1 MTKRVRKSQRGVVLV
16 ITFLIFML
24 LAVAGSTYVDHS
36 TQALRMARRRQTEI
50 QTVNLCE
57 AGNQEL
63 LQSLWLPFETSQ
75 NYDTFDPATQGASV
89 NNPMAAIQDSIPN
102 VGSFASGVINVT
114 SPDSYTRIIT
124 VRTTGWIDLNG
135 NGLLDAGEPF
145 KVVDATT
152 TFSLNRSKVFD
163 YTYFVNN
170 YGWMDGFG
178 QNDLIV
184 NGDMRANGN
193 FDFTNGSPTVNGS
206 VYASFNQDLVPLDQ
220 GLVNTPPVKMTDS
233 QYQQLESAGGSN
245 AANNQ
250 YRMRQ
255 GYTQSTFGSPGST
268 QYETYKDLTF
278 MSNGL
283 IDPTSQTPTG
293 AVLGDANGLKNWQLT
308 TAGATATETVL
319 DPTPTSQVVMPDL
332 SDLSVYQNLSS
343 TYVDNNPT
351 YAGGQTNPN
360 YGQGAYIQVYNPGL
374 GGYQTVTTNGNISGS
389 AILTGT
395 AQHPIIVHGPSTVS
409 QDVLI
414 KGVVSGQGTIYAG
427 RNVHIIGSIVYNDP
441 PNFSGSNPTA
451 IDAQNSAADL
461 LALCARGS
469 VMMGNTTQFANPYP
483 LQYMTPPFTLGRYD
497 DNGNWIPPFNA
508 YDTDSTGRMLY
519 QSVVPD
525 FILNMLCENVD
536 QIDAILYTNF
546 VGGGNIATGG
556 TGLQFNGSII
566 SKNEAMVVWS
576 LPMIENYDNRIHE
589 RTLSQQPLIDVN
601 LPRSPTLLQS
611 AWQDRGFT
619 WVGMQ

>member
-1 MTKRVRKSQRGVVLV
+1 
-16 ITFLIFML
+16 
-24 LAVAGSTYVDHS
+24 
-36 TQALRMARRRQTEI
+36 
-50 QTVNLCE
+50 
-57 AGNQEL
+57 
-63 LQSLWLPFETSQ
+63 
-75 NYDTFDPATQGASV
+75 
-89 NNPMAAIQDSIPN
+89 
-102 VGSFASGVINVT
+102 
-114 SPDSYTRIIT
+114 
-124 VRTTGWIDLNG
+124 
-135 NGLLDAGEPF
+135 
-145 KVVDATT
+145 
-152 TFSLNRSKVFD
+152 
-163 YTYFVNN
+163 
-170 YGWMDGFG
+170 
-178 QNDLIV
+178 
-184 NGDMRANGN
+184 
-193 FDFTNGSPTVNGS
+193 
-206 VYASFNQDLVPLDQ
+206 
-220 GLVNTPPVKMTDS
+220 
-233 QYQQLESAGGSN
+233 
-245 AANNQ
+245 
-250 YRMRQ
+250 
-255 GYTQSTFGSPGST
+255 
-268 QYETYKDLTF
+268 

>member
-1 MTKRVRKSQRGVVLV
+1 M